1 MRAYLNTGRANDVH
15 ELDLRATA
23 SAPDRLQWE
32 ETGIAISLRRAVE
45 FCVQDKEQRQA
56 EMKRPQSTALVRQ
69 IADTYVELY
78 RQAGITVFPELM
90 ERQHAAYISAL
101 RAAGLE
107 VHTVAAANDYPDCVF
122 IEDVAVVFDGRALIG
137 RIAPHREGE
146 QELVV
151 DMLAR
156 WHEIIRL
163 PKDAKLEGGDVMHI
177 DKTSYV
183 GLSERTNEAGIE
195 ALRKFLRPP
204 GQRVVTVPTEALHL
218 KTAATYLGNGTLIAA
233 RGLLDTSLFEVED
246 IIFTEEDEKGAANCL
261 RVRDHLLISTGKP
274 ATEKRLRAF
283 AERNGVKVIALDNSE
298 FEKGNGSLTCLSI
311 IW

>member
-1 MRAYLNTGRANDVH
+1 V
-15 ELDLRATA
+15 
-23 SAPDRLQWE
+23 
-32 ETGIAISLRRAVE
+32 
-45 FCVQDKEQRQA
+45 
-56 EMKRPQSTALVRQ
+56 KRPQTTALVRQ
-69 IADTYVELY
+69 IARTYVELY

-107 VHTVAAANDYPDCVF
+107 VHQVAAADEYPDCVF
-122 IEDVAVVFDGRALIG
+122 IEDVAVVFGGRALVG

-146 QELVV
+146 QEMAA
-151 DMLAR
+151 DALAR

-163 PKDAKLEGGDVMHI
+163 PAGAKLEGGDVMHI
-177 DKTSYV
+177 ETATYA

-195 ALRKFLRPP
+195 ALREFLSPV
-204 GQRVVTVPTEALHL
+204 GQRVLTVPTLQSLHL
-218 KTAATYLGNGTLIAA
+218 KSAATYLGNGTMIAA

-246 IIFTEEDEKGAANCL
+246 IIFTEEGEKGAANCL

-274 ATEKRLRAF
+274 ATGKRLRAF
-283 AERNGVKVIALDNSE
+283 AERNGLSVIALDNSE
-298 FEKGNGSLTCLSI
+298 FEKGSGSLTCLSI